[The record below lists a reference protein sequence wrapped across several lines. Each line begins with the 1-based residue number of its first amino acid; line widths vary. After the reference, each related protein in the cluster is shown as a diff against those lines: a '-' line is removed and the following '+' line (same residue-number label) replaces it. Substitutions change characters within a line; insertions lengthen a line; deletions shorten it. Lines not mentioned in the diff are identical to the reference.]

1 MTGTSKISMDT
12 FGRFCKQFAACIQK
26 TEEFV
31 QEYGATAYIKLM
43 TGAVIRSSEVSS
55 Q

>member
-1 MTGTSKISMDT
+1 MAIWIY
-12 FGRFCKQFAACIQK
+12 FILL
-26 TEEFV
+26 
-31 QEYGATAYIKLM
+31 YGATAYIKLM